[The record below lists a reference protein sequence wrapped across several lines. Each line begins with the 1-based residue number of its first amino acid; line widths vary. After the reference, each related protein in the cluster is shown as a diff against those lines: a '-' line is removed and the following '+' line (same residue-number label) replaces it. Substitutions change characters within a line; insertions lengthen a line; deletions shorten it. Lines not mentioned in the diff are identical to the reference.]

1 MAALTSAAPLRT
13 FGPVVTRKM
22 ILDTSAAQIC
32 YKGEPLVVNQS
43 IDATGPVVGHKDIT
57 HPEAVAATDV
67 FVGVLAENKTVALGD
82 PETLAASGVEVY
94 VEPTV
99 LGFKSAVFTA
109 ASIGLGVYM
118 PDSAT
123 LAGVASVAD
132 CPYIGIL
139 QFVDDGYA
147 YVKLVTQVCTGA

>member
-1 MAALTSAAPLRT
+1 MAALTGPAPLRICGT
-13 FGPVVTRKM
+13 AYTRKL
-22 ILDTSAAQIC
+22 ILNTSAAQIC
-32 YKGEPLVVNQS
+32 YKGEPLYINQS
-43 IDATGPVVGHKDIT
+43 LDTVNVTGHKSIT
-57 HPEAVAATDV
+57 VPEAVAPTDV
-67 FVGVLAENKTVALGD
+67 FIGIAAESKTVALGD
-82 PETLAASGVEVY
+82 PETAKASGIEAY

-99 LGFKSAVFTA
+99 VGFKSAVFTNA
-109 ASIGLGVYM
+109 DCGLGVYM

-139 QFVDDGYA
+139 QFVEDGYA